1 MPTKKSNP
9 EPPEQASTEPTAAKV
24 GSPDVDA
31 TKNED
36 GTSTKPQKTPQELWD
51 SLVFE
56 GFAGPNFERTVLRQS
71 DAWGF
76 LIALAG
82 DLHRHNVDLRR
93 QLRAGTEA

>member
-51 SLVFE
+51 SLDDMSGVLAEMREE
-56 GFAGPNFERTVLRQS
+56 GHG
-71 DAWGF
+71 
-76 LIALAG
+76 G
-82 DLHRHNVDLRR
+82 DGDP
-93 QLRAGTEA
+93 G